1 MCAKRTPDD
10 LIRVEDA
17 VDWINWVHASANLS
31 IVGEELLGSMVTA
44 AVDAVRKGGKE
55 GTILRR
61 DAVACIDSAI
71 PEIAPAEMDSYRKS
85 KWGTV
90 RAMIRETMAYPGR
103 VSPN

>member
-1 MCAKRTPDD
+1 MCAKQTPDD

-17 VDWINWVHASANLS
+17 VSWINWVYNPANIS
-31 IVGEELLGSMVTA
+31 IVGEELLGGMVAA
-44 AVDAVRKGGKE
+44 AVNAVRKGGKE

-61 DAVACIDSAI
+61 DAVACINSAI
-71 PEIAPAEMDSYRKS
+71 PESASAEMDSYRKS